1 MSRSKRTNYAAALDR
16 REPGTPPAGATAI
29 RTRPVR
35 ITVDLAPPLHRVV
48 KDWVRTAAADLGRD
62 VALAEVIRALL
73 TQLDADPELARRVR
87 AQLTGDD
94 PAGTATQ

>member
-1 MSRSKRTNYAAALDR
+1 MSRTKRTNYAAALDR
-16 REPGTPPAGATAI
+16 REPGTPPAGVTAV

-48 KDWVRTAAADLGRD
+48 KDWARNAAADLGRD

-73 TQLDADPELARRVR
+73 TQLDADPELARQIR
-87 AQLTGDD
+87 AHLTAK
-94 PAGTATQ
+94 PTTAPQ

>member
-1 MSRSKRTNYAAALDR
+1 MSRKRTNYDAALNR
-16 REPGTPPAGATAI
+16 NEPGTPPAGATAV

-48 KDWVRTAAADLGRD
+48 KDWVRATAADLGRD

-73 TQLDADPELARRVR
+73 AQLDADPELAREVR
-87 AQLTGDD
+87 ARLT
-94 PAGTATQ
+94 ASTAYTDLQ